1 MLHRF
6 LDQLAREKLPIFV
19 TDRRQV
25 AKLRRLLRAGYV
37 DGRLYPETSTP
48 TQFAQVRG
56 ITPLGERVRSMFHG
70 VKAYAGVVE
79 VGEDGLWPSCEAMS
93 LRRTPPTAQDEPWP
107 P

>member
-19 TDRRQV
+19 TDPRQV

-48 TQFAQVRG
+48 TQFAQVHG
-56 ITPLGERVRSMFHG
+56 ITPLGERALSILHG
-70 VKAYAGVVE
+70 GEAHAGVIE
-79 VGEDGLWPSCEAMS
+79 VGEDGLLPSCEAMPLPRS
-93 LRRTPPTAQDEPWP
+93 LPTPEEEP
-107 P
+107 